1 EGTERNEIVLV
12 DEHGV
17 SWWGQ
22 YEADWKGFDFAEIDS
37 DPVAAGAFP
46 LAAILGGLAAVG
58 GGIALATSGGDDD
71 DRPNDGTLTVGLG
84 DTSDP
89 TTVPISGTTR
99 NVPPGSEVAITVTDK
114 DGNTVEA
121 TATVQPDGSYSVDAD
136 LSGLADGPLTVEAD
150 ATDEN
155 GNPVG
160 GDATGELDA
169 VPGELTVDLG
179 DTTDPT
185 HVPISGTSTDLPPG
199 SEVTIIV
206 TDQDG
211 NKVETKATIEPDGS
225 YSTDTDLSG
234 LTDGPLTVEV
244 EGTDN
249 NGNAVGGTDSG
260 DLDVVAGALTV

>member
-1 EGTERNEIVLV
+1 STFKGRTMQITVVQKASGSEETIEVGSELQLSAPSVVELRVGPEQVADYQRSGNNLVIMLKDGSSLTIVDFFGGEGTERNEIVLV

-99 NVPPGSEVAITVTDK
+99 NVPPGSEVAITV
-114 DGNTVEA
+114 
-121 TATVQPDGSYSVDAD
+121 
-136 LSGLADGPLTVEAD
+136 
-150 ATDEN
+150 
-155 GNPVG
+155 
-160 GDATGELDA
+160 
-169 VPGELTVDLG
+169 
-179 DTTDPT
+179 
-185 HVPISGTSTDLPPG
+185 
-199 SEVTIIV
+199 
-206 TDQDG
+206 
-211 NKVETKATIEPDGS
+211 
-225 YSTDTDLSG
+225 
-234 LTDGPLTVEV
+234 
-244 EGTDN
+244 
-249 NGNAVGGTDSG
+249 
-260 DLDVVAGALTV
+260 